1 MKGILVMKKF
11 GNNKVRIAP
20 HVTSV
25 LSLFPAILFY
35 IEDEGF
41 EDATVFMLSLKL
53 FALECVIG
61 IRLKKKS
68 NIL

>member
-1 MKGILVMKKF
+1 MKKF
-11 GNNKVRIAP
+11 GNNKIRIVL
-20 HVTSV
+20 HVSSI
-25 LSLFPAILFY
+25 LSLFPTILFY

-41 EDATVFMLSLKL
+41 EDATVFMFSLKL